1 MEDEL
6 LYRVALTMIPD
17 LGPVRTGILI
27 AHFGNAQSVFN
38 ATFNQISALEGI
50 GTISARTIK
59 EWAGFE
65 DAREELLFM
74 AKHNVHAFFI
84 TDPNYPAR
92 LLNCYD
98 PPPLLYFRGNAD
110 LNQARILSIIG
121 TRNNTEYGKQ
131 VTEQLVQSLQP
142 YNVII
147 VSGLAFGI
155 DSIAHKAALHCGIPT
170 IGVLGHGLDTLYP
183 YQNRTLA
190 KEMVRNGGLLT
201 EFPRNTR
208 PDRHNFPRRNRI
220 VAGMADAT
228 VVIETAS
235 KGGSMIT
242 AELAAGYNRDVF
254 AVPGR
259 ITDAKSA
266 GCNQL
271 VSQNRAIPFSG
282 ADQLLETLGWSEK
295 KKTSRK
301 QKSLFADLSPD
312 EEVIVGILREKGT
325 IPVDELALRS
335 GFSSSR
341 IASALLRLE
350 IENVVMSLPGKIC
363 QLT

>member
-17 LGPVRTGILI
+17 LGPVRTGVLV
-27 AHFGNAQSVFN
+27 ARFGNARSVFN
-38 ATFNQISALEGI
+38 ATFNQIASLEGI
-50 GTISARTIK
+50 GAASAKAIE
-59 EWAGFE
+59 EWNGFG

-74 AKHNVHAFFI
+74 ARNDVRPIFI
-84 TDPNYPAR
+84 TDPDYPAR

-98 PPPLLYFRGNAD
+98 PPPLLYFRGSAD
-110 LNQARILSIIG
+110 LNHARILSIIG

-131 VTEQLVQSLQP
+131 VTEQLVQALQP
-142 YNVII
+142 YHVII
-147 VSGLAFGI
+147 ASGLAFGI
-155 DSIAHKAALHCGIPT
+155 DSVAHKAALHCGIPT

-183 YQNRTLA
+183 NQNRTLA
-190 KEMVRNGGLLT
+190 KEMIANGGLLT

-259 ITDAKSA
+259 ISDAKSA
-266 GCNQL
+266 GCNLL
-271 VSQNRAIPFSG
+271 VTQNRAILFTG
-282 ADQLLETLGWSEK
+282 ADQLLETMGWNEK
-295 KKTSRK
+295 KKTSKK
-301 QKSLFADLSPD
+301 QKAMFVDLSPD
-312 EEVIVGILREKGT
+312 EEVIVGILREAGT
-325 IPVDELALRS
+325 IAVDDLTLRS

-341 IASALLRLE
+341 IAAALLRLE
-350 IENVVMSLPGKIC
+350 IENVILSLPGKIC
-363 QLT
+363 RLA